1 MSKPLNFIHHLALK
15 LGKNPRLALMKLI
28 QGSLLFA
35 FGVLM
40 IFVANNLVIDSI
52 QREIIALVGLILAGA
67 GVMWSLVGYLSMS
80 VLRIY
85 HMLNKKD

>member
-1 MSKPLNFIHHLALK
+1 VSKATSFFHSLAMR
-15 LGKNPRLALMKLI
+15 LGKNPKLALIKLI
-28 QGSLLFA
+28 QGGLLFA

-40 IFVANNLVIDSI
+40 IFVANNLVVDSI
-52 QREIIALVGLILAGA
+52 QREIIALVGLTLAAA
-67 GVMWSLVGYLSMS
+67 GVLWSLVGYLSMS

>member
-1 MSKPLNFIHHLALK
+1 MSRPLTFLHRIAIK
-15 LGKNPRLALMKLI
+15 LGRNPRLALMKLI

-40 IFVANNLVIDSI
+40 IFVANNLVVDSV
-52 QREIIALVGLILAGA
+52 QREVIALIGLILAGT
-67 GVMWSLVGYLSMS
+67 GVLWALIGYLSMS

>member
-1 MSKPLNFIHHLALK
+1 MNKLLNFIHQLALK
-15 LGKNPRLALMKLI
+15 LGNNPKLALMKLI
-28 QGSLLFA
+28 QGGLLFA

-40 IFVANNLVIDSI
+40 IFVADNLLLDSLS
-52 QREIIALVGLILAGA
+52 REIIALLGLGIAGI
-67 GVMWSLVGYLSMS
+67 GITWSLIGYLSIC

>member
-1 MSKPLNFIHHLALK
+1 MSKVLTLLHRLALK
-15 LGKNPRLALMKLI
+15 LGKNPKLALMKLI
-28 QGSLLFA
+28 QGGLLFA

-40 IFVANNLVIDSI
+40 IFVANNLLTDSI
-52 QREIIALVGLILAGA
+52 GQEVVALAGLLIAAA
-67 GVMWSLVGYLSMS
+67 GVIWSLIGYLSMS

>member
-1 MSKPLNFIHHLALK
+1 
-15 LGKNPRLALMKLI
+15 MKLI
-28 QGSLLFA
+28 QGGLLFA

-52 QREIIALVGLILAGA
+52 QREIIALIGLVIAAL
-67 GVMWSLVGYLSMS
+67 GVIWSLIGYLSMS

>member
-1 MSKPLNFIHHLALK
+1 MSKPLSLLHKLALK
-15 LGKNPRLALMKLI
+15 LGQNPKLALMKLI
-28 QGSLLFA
+28 QGGLLFA

-52 QREIIALVGLILAGA
+52 QREIIALIGLVIAAL
-67 GVMWSLVGYLSMS
+67 GVIWSLIGYLSMS

>member
-1 MSKPLNFIHHLALK
+1 MSRPFSFLHRAALK

-28 QGSLLFA
+28 QGGLLFA

-40 IFVANNLVIDSI
+40 IFVANNLVIESI
-52 QREIIALVGLILAGA
+52 QREVIALMGLLLAGA
-67 GVMWSLVGYLSMS
+67 GVLWSLVGYLSMS

>member
-1 MSKPLNFIHHLALK
+1 MSKATSFIHSLAMKLGRNPKLALI
-15 LGKNPRLALMKLI
+15 KLI
-28 QGSLLFA
+28 QGGLLFA

-40 IFVANNLVIDSI
+40 IFVANNLVVDSI
-52 QREIIALVGLILAGA
+52 QREIIALVGLALAAA
-67 GVMWSLVGYLSMS
+67 GVLWSLVGYLSMS

>member
-1 MSKPLNFIHHLALK
+1 MRKQQHPLHRLAIRLGKHPKLALI
-15 LGKNPRLALMKLI
+15 KLI
-28 QGSLLFA
+28 QGGLLFA

-40 IFVANNLVIDSI
+40 IFIANNLLTDSI
-52 QREIIALVGLILAGA
+52 EREVIALVGLGCAAI
-67 GVMWSLVGYLSMS
+67 GVLWSLIGYLSMS

>member
-1 MSKPLNFIHHLALK
+1 MSKPLVFIHRLALK

-28 QGSLLFA
+28 QGGLLFA

-40 IFVANNLVIDSI
+40 IFVANNLVVDSL
-52 QREIIALVGLILAGA
+52 QREIIALAGLVLAGA
-67 GVMWSLVGYLSMS
+67 GVIWSLVGYLSMS

>member
-1 MSKPLNFIHHLALK
+1 MNKLLAFLHELALK
-15 LGKNPRLALMKLI
+15 LGKNPKLALMKLI
-28 QGSLLFA
+28 QGGLLFA

-40 IFVANNLVIDSI
+40 IFVANNLLIESL
-52 QREIIALVGLILAGA
+52 QQEIIALVGLILAA
-67 GVMWSLVGYLSMS
+67 LGVLWSLVGYLSMS

>member
-1 MSKPLNFIHHLALK
+1 MTKPLTPLHKLAIK

-28 QGSLLFA
+28 QGGMLFA

-40 IFVANNLVIDSI
+40 IFVANNLVLESI
-52 QREIIALVGLILAGA
+52 QRELIALLGLIIAGL
-67 GVMWSLVGYLSMS
+67 GVIWSLVGYLSMS